1 MDQDQSKDWRAICEA
16 AANEVDPAKLMAL
29 ISELTRALDARD
41 QKRSKTSKENLED
54 KGDVARSLRSEPA
67 L

>member
-16 AANEVDPAKLMAL
+16 AAREVDPAKLMGL

-41 QKRSKTSKENLED
+41 QQRRKTSKETED
-54 KGDVARSLRSEPA
+54 KDDVARPLRAEPA

>member
-16 AANEVDPAKLMAL
+16 AAHEVDPAKLMGL

-41 QKRSKTSKENLED
+41 QQRRKASKQTED
-54 KGDVARSLRSEPA
+54 KDDVARSLRTEPA